1 MVEKTFCKKGYVRK
15 EAPKNL
21 KTNSKLIVF
30 VWLCFVI
37 LIFEWF
43 SEKKLGYLL
52 IKTTVQFAICTTFH
66 CVSMKLIF
74 A

>member
-30 VWLCFVI
+30 VLLCFVI

-43 SEKKLGYLL
+43 SEKKTRLL
-52 IKTTVQFAICTTFH
+52 IKTTIQFAICTTFH